1 MADDKKWV
9 GEYIK
14 VTRLLFEPGLVPY
27 KDIAYGTVYSM
38 ADDPIDLFI
47 KTMADEQIFLV
58 SGETYT
64 KEPDDNEMCIVYNA
78 EITLTRRVV

>member
-1 MADDKKWV
+1 MADGKKWV
-9 GEYIK
+9 GEDIK

-27 KDIAYGTVYSM
+27 KDVAYGTVYAM
-38 ADDPIDLFI
+38 ADDPELFI

-58 SGETYT
+58 GGESYT
-64 KEPDDNEMCIVYNA
+64 KEPDDNEMCIVYDA